1 MLANHIKPKL
11 GDVPLSALNAETV
24 RRWYSGLGSE
34 HTTRNAHV
42 YGLLHAICATAVS
55 DGLLTSNP
63 ANLKGV
69 MNPPAKRAAKIL
81 DVDDIAELANVIR
94 PERLKCLVLISA
106 WCGLRWGEVIELQRR
121 DVSADASVITASRGA
136 THRKGCIVSTPKS
149 GKGRTVVVPPHIRAE
164 LVDHLEH
171 HVTKQADAQLFP
183 AAKGGC
189 HLNDKVFRE
198 YLATALTAIDREG
211 VRVHDLRH
219 FAGTQ
224 AARVGNLVETMER
237 LGHSTPKASL
247 LYQKVVNGRDAEVAA
262 ALSKLAETL
271 PD

>member
-1 MLANHIKPKL
+1 MVRARAKTLGDFATDWLETRTLKARTKIGYESMLANHIKPKL

-136 THRKGCIVSTPKS
+136 TTGRVASCPHRNLA
-149 GKGRTVVVPPHIRAE
+149 RAE
-164 LVDHLEH
+164 PWSSRHISALSWSTTWNITSRNKL
-171 HVTKQADAQLFP
+171 TLNCSRQPKADA
-183 AAKGGC
+183 
-189 HLNDKVFRE
+189 
-198 YLATALTAIDREG
+198 T
-211 VRVHDLRH
+211 
-219 FAGTQ
+219 
-224 AARVGNLVETMER
+224 
-237 LGHSTPKASL
+237 
-247 LYQKVVNGRDAEVAA
+247 
-262 ALSKLAETL
+262 
-271 PD
+271 